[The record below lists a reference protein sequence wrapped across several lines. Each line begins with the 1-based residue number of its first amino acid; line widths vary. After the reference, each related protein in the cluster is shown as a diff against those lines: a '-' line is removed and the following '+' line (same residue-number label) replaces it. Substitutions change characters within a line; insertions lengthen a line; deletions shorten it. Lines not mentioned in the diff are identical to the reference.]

1 MEDDLY
7 TSSQV
12 EDLDDNEPLTDDI
25 KIPFLYKKNPDAA
38 QDVEEKLNLWELSD
52 EERVDFIC
60 TLQYKIVREFS
71 KAVTL
76 YEENGKYRQDI
87 LDDRTV
93 NVLKNYDVIGM
104 TVTGAATRLHL
115 L

>member
-1 MEDDLY
+1 MYPRHTAVATAYVNLY
-7 TSSQV
+7 FRF
-12 EDLDDNEPLTDDI
+12 
-25 KIPFLYKKNPDAA
+25 FLISDAA

-76 YEENGKYRQDI
+76 YEEVSIIDYSTRVI
-87 LDDRTV
+87 L
-93 NVLKNYDVIGM
+93 
-104 TVTGAATRLHL
+104 
-115 L
+115 